1 MIAENGPHRSSG
13 TLAVPI
19 GDEFDGS
26 TRWEVT
32 IANTLFAIGYTAG
45 DWIRRP
51 GIPRLLQL

>member
-19 GDEFDGS
+19 GDEFDGL

-32 IANTLFAIGYTAG
+32 IANTLFAIG
-45 DWIRRP
+45 
-51 GIPRLLQL
+51 